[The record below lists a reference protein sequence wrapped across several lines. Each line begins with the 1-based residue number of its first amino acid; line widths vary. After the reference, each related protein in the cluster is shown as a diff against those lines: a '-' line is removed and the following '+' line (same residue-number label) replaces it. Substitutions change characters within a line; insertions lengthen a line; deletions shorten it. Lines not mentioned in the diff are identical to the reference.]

1 MPYDI
6 AIIGAGP
13 AGCTLARLL
22 DRSYRVLLLDKR
34 DLSSEEYPGMSKCC
48 GGLLALMRKDAWTN
62 GNGCASIGSG
72 RPAAFFSS
80 NH

>member
-48 GGLLALMRKDAWTN
+48 GGLLAPDAQKMLGRM
-62 GNGCASIGSG
+62 GNCASIGSG